1 MKNLGTCYSS
11 SITKRI
17 YIQSSSSIQRASV
30 SHTDGIIEVAKF
42 LTTTT
47 TTKEKILLIL
57 AYCLA
62 LILIYK
68 ILEFSQKCFT

>member
-1 MKNLGTCYSS
+1 MKNLGTCYRS
-11 SITKRI
+11 SITKRV

-30 SHTDGIIEVAKF
+30 SHTDGKIEVAKF

-47 TTKEKILLIL
+47 KKEKILLIL